1 MAKPKPTVLFIVEG
15 GSDETALK
23 RILKKLYKKKE
34 INFEVTDGDITSDES
49 VNVQN
54 VEEKIFKIDTREYVG
69 MLKELTEEGKE
80 VSMLVFGSSM
90 APFLIHARDMI
101 YFKKPDRELQK
112 GDIVFFRRKSGQFV
126 MHRIWKIR
134 PEGYYIVGDAQTQ
147 IEGPVKREQIF
158 ALITK
163 VRRKEKWLE
172 PGDFWWEFFEHVW
185 LHMIPLR
192 RGIMWCYAK
201 VIK

>member
-1 MAKPKPTVLFIVEG
+1 MKVV
-15 GSDETALK
+15 
-23 RILKKLYKKKE
+23 
-34 INFEVTDGDITSDES
+34 
-49 VNVQN
+49 
-54 VEEKIFKIDTREYVG
+54 DTREYVG

-112 GDIVFFRRKSGQFV
+112 VILYFSEKERAVRHAPDMEDQAG
-126 MHRIWKIR
+126 
-134 PEGYYIVGDAQTQ
+134 GYYIVGDAQTQ

-192 RGIMWCYAK
+192 RGLCGVMRR
-201 VIK
+201 